1 MQRRIE
7 LSLTPTQAADPVLV
21 KNMAAKHAG
30 VPIDSIRSLR
40 LVRRSIDARGRHP
53 IVRLAADIFVGED
66 PPTIRP
72 LLKNLKQGKSNQ
84 RVVIVGAGPAGYFAA
99 LELLQYGITPVILDR
114 GKDVRERRRDLRA
127 IQQDGVVNANSNYCF
142 GEGGAG
148 TYSDGKLYT
157 RSHKRGDV
165 DHILRLLVE
174 HGANPDILV
183 DAHPHIGSN
192 KLWAVV
198 QAIRETILRHG
209 GEVRFNSTVVDFV
222 IDHKPTPKITGVV
235 LENGDLVEGQA
246 VILATG
252 HSARDIFDLCVK
264 HGVDIE
270 AKPFAMGVRI
280 EHPQAMIDEIR
291 YRQRPREKNL
301 PAASYSVVCQV
312 DGRGV
317 FSFCMCPGGLIVP
330 AATSPGEIVVNGMSM
345 SRRDSPFANSGVVVA
360 VEPEDWAHLVDEHG
374 PLASVEL
381 QAQLERAAWKS
392 NNDGSQRAPAQRLG
406 DYLNGSTSSTIPDT
420 SYIPGHVSVDMKS
433 ILPASIDRRLRNAI
447 VEFNKPIPGYITND
461 AVIVGVE
468 SRTSSPVR
476 IPRDPKTYAHVNV
489 ERLYPCGEGA
499 GYAGGI
505 MSAALDGQNV
515 ARAIAATIFSETV
528 RPDTAAPFM

>member
-1 MQRRIE
+1 M
-7 LSLTPTQAADPVLV
+7 TAKQAGIVV
-21 KNMAAKHAG
+21 
-30 VPIDSIRSLR
+30 DSIRSLR
-40 LVRRSIDARGRHP
+40 LVRRSIDARGRKP
-53 IVRLAADIFVGED
+53 LVRLAVDVFVGED
-66 PPTIRP
+66 PPVATP
-72 LLKNLKQGKSNQ
+72 LVKSLKPAKADR
-84 RVVIVGAGPAGYFAA
+84 RVVIIGAGPAGYFAA
-99 LELLQYGITPVILDR
+99 LELLKYGVTPIVLDR

-127 IQQDGVVNANSNYCF
+127 IQQDGVVDPDSNYCF

-165 DHILRLLVE
+165 DKVLHLLVE
-174 HGANPDILV
+174 HGANPDILI

-192 KLWAVV
+192 KLWTVV
-198 QAIRETILRHG
+198 QAMRETIQRLG
-209 GEVRFNSTVVDFV
+209 GEVHFHSRVVDFV
-222 IDHKPTPKITGVV
+222 IDHAPTKKITGVV

-252 HSARDIFDLCVK
+252 HSARDIFHLCVQR
-264 HGVDIE
+264 GVDVE
-270 AKPFAMGVRI
+270 AKSFAMGVRI
-280 EHPQAMIDEIR
+280 EHPQELIDEIR
-291 YRQRPREKNL
+291 YRQRPREKFL

-330 AATSPGEIVVNGMSM
+330 SATAPGEMVVNGMSM
-345 SRRDSPFANSGVVVA
+345 SRRDSAYANSGTVVA
-360 VEPEDWAHLVDEHG
+360 IEEEDWAHLTNEHG
-374 PLASVEL
+374 PLAAMEY
-381 QAQLERAAWKS
+381 QAQMERAAWTA
-392 NNDGSQRAPAQRLG
+392 NGDGSQKAPAQRLG
-406 DYLNGSTSSTIPDT
+406 DYLNHTVSSTLPAN
-420 SYIPGHVSVDMKS
+420 SYIPGLVSADIKS
-433 ILPASIDRRLRNAI
+433 IIPPVIDRRLREAI
-447 VEFNKPIPGYITND
+447 VQFNKPVPGYITNE

-476 IPRDPKTYAHVNV
+476 IPRDPQTYAHTTV

-515 ARAIAATIFSETV
+515 ARAIAETIFSETV
-528 RPDTAAPFM
+528 RPDAAAPFM